1 MTFAHPRTFGLP
13 KASSFALILLV
24 VGVFL
29 TGTADGA
36 GIEGFAEPYREIDVA
51 SAETGIL
58 VEIDV
63 DDGEHVHEGQT
74 LAQLDQEVFRAALR
88 VAEKYKESKGQ
99 LQSAKAELRLASER
113 FDNLSKLLSDHHAS
127 QEEVDRAATEKAIAD
142 AQLLAATET
151 LQIRELEY
159 ERSKAQLERRSIR
172 SPVDGVVK
180 RVHKH
185 LGEFVAPTDPVVL
198 TIVQLDPLLATFA
211 VPAQQIDQFTAR
223 QKVRIKF
230 GNNSAT
236 ITGTVKSVSP
246 VVEAQ
251 SGTVELRVEF
261 PNPDGRYRSGS
272 RCVLLSPDSSPQTA
286 RRP

>member
-1 MTFAHPRTFGLP
+1 
-13 KASSFALILLV
+13 
-24 VGVFL
+24 
-29 TGTADGA
+29 
-36 GIEGFAEPYREIDVA
+36 
-51 SAETGIL
+51 L